1 MATQSLAQM
10 IDQAGRRGR
19 RAKNDPAV
27 ISRDLT
33 EEDLLRMAEG
43 GGAEEQP
50 QLQQL
55 RQSHHQLA
63 RVLVTGVSDIEA
75 SSITGYTATRISILR
90 NDPSFAELLNHYASV
105 KETAFEQAQIDIA
118 QRLRAIGIDT
128 LEVLH
133 EKIINEPEK
142 IDVKTLGIIAEL
154 TLDRIGHGKQSTQN
168 VNHSFGV
175 DDSTLALVRAAKD
188 APAQVSE
195 ENRKNLLMLAQ
206 RSSFNDTQG
215 EEPAG
220 GSGEGESLR
229 EESLAA
235 ADEDTPASGTI
246 IDLPAVDIVLRRC
259 D

>member
-1 MATQSLAQM
+1 MAPQTLAQM

-19 RAKNDPAV
+19 KARHDPAI
-27 ISRDLT
+27 ISRELT
-33 EEDLLRMAEG
+33 EDDLLRMAEG

-55 RQSHHQLA
+55 RQSHHELA
-63 RVLVTGVSDIEA
+63 RVICTGVTDLEA
-75 SSITGYTATRISILR
+75 SSITGYSPNRISILK
-90 NDPSFAELLNHYASV
+90 NDPSFKELLNHYASI

-118 QRLRAIGIDT
+118 QRLRSIGIDT

-154 TLDRIGHGKQSTQN
+154 TLDRIGHGK
-168 VNHSFGV
+168 HSFGV
-175 DDSTLALVRAAKD
+175 DDKTLELVRAAKD

-206 RSSFNDTQG
+206 RSTTNYSQSQ
-215 EEPAG
+215 EPSG
-220 GSGEGESLR
+220 GCGEGESLR
-229 EESLAA
+229 EEDLEATG
-235 ADEDTPASGTI
+235 EDDQSSGTV
-246 IDLPAVDIVLRRC
+246 IDLPSVDYVLRGS